1 MNEMEGVMADKIRI
15 GIIGAGGIFR
25 TRHFP
30 GLAQIDDAEV
40 VAICNRSE
48 ESGGKIAAEFGLSPD
63 LMTDPHAL
71 IARDDI
77 DAVMIGT
84 WPYKH
89 CEFVLKSLNAGK
101 HAFVQA
107 RMAMNLGEAKVMYAA
122 AMETGLAHQ
131 ICQPPHALK
140 GDWFMQ
146 RLIKEGYVG
155 DIRNI
160 VVRSM
165 TPGGIDS
172 ETPLHWRQIGRFS
185 GLNTMSVGM
194 LVEFVHRWCGYTKSV
209 SAQAETYVTE
219 RSTDDGFGPVDR
231 PDTVNI
237 LAQMES
243 GATAVHMF
251 SGTAHHAP
259 SERIEIY
266 GTDGTLVYETSPVL
280 DEQVIWG
287 AKAGDGELKEL
298 EVPEADAR
306 AWTVE
311 ADFVEMIKS
320 GKPAESTFYQG
331 VKYMEFTEAVFR
343 SVERGETVQL
353 PIVD

>member
-1 MNEMEGVMADKIRI
+1 MAIRI

-30 GLAQIDDAEV
+30 GLRKIKDAEV
-40 VAICNRSE
+40 VALCNRSIA
-48 ESGGKIAAEFGLSPD
+48 SGRRISQEFKLDAD

-89 CEFVLKSLNAGK
+89 CEFVLESLNVGK
-101 HAFVQA
+101 HTWVQA
-107 RMAMNLGEAKVMYAA
+107 RMAMNLREAKRMYARAEETELA
-122 AMETGLAHQ
+122 AQ
-131 ICQPPHALK
+131 ICQPPHGMK
-140 GDWFMQ
+140 GDYYM
-146 RLIKEGYVG
+146 RHLIASGFVG
-155 DIRNI
+155 DVRNI

-165 TPGGIDS
+165 TPAQNNPK
-172 ETPLHWRQIGRFS
+172 TPLHWRQIGRYS

-194 LVEFVHRWCGYTKSV
+194 LVEFVHRWCGYTQSV
-209 SAQAETYVTE
+209 SAQAETFVKLRPAG
-219 RSTDDGFGPVDR
+219 RSKVGEVDR

-237 LAQMES
+237 LATMEI
-243 GATAVHMF
+243 GATAVYMF
-251 SGTAHHAP
+251 SGNAHHAP

-266 GTDGTLVYETSPVL
+266 GTEGTLVYETAPNL
-280 DEQVIWG
+280 TNQRILG
-287 AKAGDGELKEL
+287 AKGSGKALKQM
-298 EVPEADAR
+298 PIPKKYAR
-306 AWTVE
+306 EWTVE
-311 ADFVEMIKS
+311 ADFINAIKTGES
-320 GKPAESTFYQG
+320 AESTFFQG

-343 SVERGETVQL
+343 SAERGQTVSL

>member
-1 MNEMEGVMADKIRI
+1 MADKIRI

-48 ESGGKIAAEFGLSPD
+48 ESGGKIATEFGLSTD

-89 CEFVLKSLNAGK
+89 CEFVLESLNAGK

-107 RMAMNLGEAKVMYAA
+107 RMAMNLREAKIMYAA
-122 AMETGLAHQ
+122 AMESDLAHQ

-146 RLIKEGYVG
+146 RLIAEGYVG

-160 VVRSM
+160 VIRSM
-165 TPGGIDS
+165 TPGGYRSQYATTLATDRSLLRLKHHERRHAGRIC
-172 ETPLHWRQIGRFS
+172 TPLVWLYQIRIRTRRNLRHRAFYRGR
-185 GLNTMSVGM
+185 
-194 LVEFVHRWCGYTKSV
+194 H
-209 SAQAETYVTE
+209 
-219 RSTDDGFGPVDR
+219 
-231 PDTVNI
+231 
-237 LAQMES
+237 
-243 GATAVHMF
+243 
-251 SGTAHHAP
+251 GT
-259 SERIEIY
+259 S
-266 GTDGTLVYETSPVL
+266 
-280 DEQVIWG
+280 
-287 AKAGDGELKEL
+287 
-298 EVPEADAR
+298 
-306 AWTVE
+306 
-311 ADFVEMIKS
+311 
-320 GKPAESTFYQG
+320 
-331 VKYMEFTEAVFR
+331 
-343 SVERGETVQL
+343 
-353 PIVD
+353 

>member
-1 MNEMEGVMADKIRI
+1 MADKIRI

-48 ESGGKIAAEFGLSPD
+48 ASGEQIAAEFGLRPD
-63 LMTDPHAL
+63 LMTDPYAL

-89 CEFVLKSLNAGK
+89 CEFVIKSLNAGK

-107 RMAMNLGEAKVMYAA
+107 RMAMNLREAKIMYAA
-122 AMETGLAHQ
+122 AMESELAHQ

-146 RLIKEGYVG
+146 RLIAEGYVG

-160 VVRSM
+160 IVRSM
-165 TPGGIDS
+165 TSGGIDPS
-172 ETPLHWRQIGRFS
+172 TPLHWRQMGHFS

-209 SAQAETYVTE
+209 SAHAETYITE
-219 RSTDDGFGPVDR
+219 RPTEDGAGPVDR

-243 GATAVHMF
+243 GATAVHLF

-259 SERIEIY
+259 GECIEIY
-266 GTDGTLVYETSPVL
+266 GTDGTLIYETSPVL
-280 DEQVIWG
+280 DEQRILG
-287 AKAGDGELKEL
+287 AKSGDGALKEL
-298 EVPEADAR
+298 DIPASDRRE
-306 AWTVE
+306 WTVE
-311 ADFVEMIKS
+311 ADFIDMIKT
-320 GKPAESTFYQG
+320 GNPAESTFYQG
-331 VKYMEFTEAVFR
+331 MKYMEFTEAVFR
-343 SVERGETVQL
+343 SVERGATVHL

>member
-1 MNEMEGVMADKIRI
+1 MAAKIRI

-30 GLAQIDDAEV
+30 GLAKIDAAEV
-40 VAICNRSE
+40 VAICNRSAD
-48 ESGGKIAAEFGLSPD
+48 SGGKIAAEFGLRPD
-63 LMTDPHAL
+63 LMTDPYAL
-71 IARDDI
+71 IARTDI

-89 CEFVLKSLNAGK
+89 CEFVLAALDAGK

-107 RMAMNLGEAKVMYAA
+107 RMAMNLREANQMYAA
-122 AMETGLAHQ
+122 AMESQLAHQ

-146 RLIKEGYVG
+146 RLIAEGYVG

-165 TPGGIDS
+165 TPGGIDPN
-172 ETPLHWRQIGRFS
+172 TPLHWRQIGRFS

-209 SAQAETYVTE
+209 AAQAETFVAE
-219 RSTDDGFGPVDR
+219 RPTDQGLAPVDR

-243 GATAVHMF
+243 GATAVYLF
-251 SGTAHHAP
+251 SSTAHHAP
-259 SERIEIY
+259 AERIEIY
-266 GTDGTLVYETSPVL
+266 GTEGTLVYETSAVL
-280 DEQVIWG
+280 DDQRIWG
-287 AKAGDGELKEL
+287 AQAGDDGLREL
-298 EVPEADAR
+298 EIPASEMR

-311 ADFVEMIKS
+311 ADFIDMIKT

-343 SVERGETVQL
+343 SVERGTTVHL

>member
-1 MNEMEGVMADKIRI
+1 MADKIRI

-30 GLAQIDDAEV
+30 GLAKIHDAEV

-48 ESGGKIAAEFGLSPD
+48 DSGGKIAAEFGLRPD
-63 LMTDPHAL
+63 LMTDPDAL
-71 IARDDI
+71 IARTDI

-84 WPYKH
+84 WPYRH
-89 CEFVLKSLNAGK
+89 CEFVLAALGAGK

-107 RMAMNLGEAKVMYAA
+107 RMAMNLREANAMYAA
-122 AMETGLAHQ
+122 AMESNLAHQ

-140 GDWFMQ
+140 GDWFVQ
-146 RLIKEGYVG
+146 RLIAEGYVG

-160 VVRSM
+160 VIRSM
-165 TPGGIDS
+165 TPGGIDPQ
-172 ETPLHWRQIGRFS
+172 TPLHWRQIGRFS

-194 LVEFVHRWCGYTKSV
+194 LVEFVHRWCGYAKSV
-209 SAQAETYVTE
+209 SAQAETFVAE
-219 RSTDDGFGPVDR
+219 RPTDRGLAPVDR

-237 LAQMES
+237 LARMES
-243 GATAVHMF
+243 GATAVYLF
-251 SGTAHHAP
+251 SSTAHHAP
-259 SERIEIY
+259 EERIEIY
-266 GTDGTLVYETSPVL
+266 GTEGTFVYETSPVL
-280 DEQVIWG
+280 DDQGIWG
-287 AKAGDGELKEL
+287 ARAGEDALREL
-298 EVPEADAR
+298 EIPASEMR

-311 ADFVEMIKS
+311 ADFIDMIKT

-343 SVERGETVQL
+343 SVERGAAVHL

>member
-1 MNEMEGVMADKIRI
+1 MATKIRI

-30 GLAQIDDAEV
+30 GLAKIDAAEV
-40 VAICNRSE
+40 VAICNRSAD
-48 ESGGKIAAEFGLSPD
+48 SGGKIAAEFGLRPD
-63 LMTDPHAL
+63 LLTDPYAL
-71 IARDDI
+71 IARTDI

-89 CEFVLKSLNAGK
+89 CEFVLAALGAGK

-107 RMAMNLGEAKVMYAA
+107 RMAMNLREANQMYAA
-122 AMETGLAHQ
+122 AMESQLAHQ

-140 GDWFMQ
+140 GDWFVQ
-146 RLIKEGYVG
+146 RLIAEGYVG

-165 TPGGIDS
+165 IPGGIDPN
-172 ETPLHWRQIGRFS
+172 TPLHWRQIGRFS

-209 SAQAETYVTE
+209 SAQAETFVAA
-219 RSTDDGFGPVDR
+219 RPTDQGRAPVDR
-231 PDTVNI
+231 PDIVNV

-243 GATAVHMF
+243 GATAVYLF
-251 SGTAHHAP
+251 SSTAHHAP
-259 SERIEIY
+259 AERIEIY
-266 GTDGTLVYETSPVL
+266 GTEGTLVYETSAVL
-280 DEQVIWG
+280 DDQRIWG
-287 AKAGDGELKEL
+287 AQAGDDGLREL
-298 EVPEADAR
+298 EIPASEMR

-311 ADFVEMIKS
+311 ADFIDMIKT

-343 SVERGETVQL
+343 SVERGTTVHL

>member
-1 MNEMEGVMADKIRI
+1 
-15 GIIGAGGIFR
+15 
-25 TRHFP
+25 
-30 GLAQIDDAEV
+30 
-40 VAICNRSE
+40 
-48 ESGGKIAAEFGLSPD
+48 LSPD
-63 LMTDPHAL
+63 LMIDPHAL

-89 CEFVLKSLNAGK
+89 CEFVLESFDAGK

-107 RMAMNLGEAKVMYAA
+107 RMAMDLREGKKMYAA
-122 AMETGLAHQ
+122 AMECGLAHQ

-140 GDWFMQ
+140 GDRYVQ
-146 RLIKEGYVG
+146 RLIGEGYVG

-165 TPGGIDS
+165 TPSGIDPS
-172 ETPLHWRQIGRFS
+172 TPLHWRQIGRYS

-194 LVEFVHRWCGYTKSV
+194 LVEFVHRWCGYTRAV
-209 SAQAETYVTE
+209 TAQAETYVKE
-219 RSTDDGFGPVDR
+219 RPIDDSMGPVDR
-231 PDTVNI
+231 PDIVNI

-243 GATAVHMF
+243 GATAVYMF
-251 SGTAHHAP
+251 SGTAHNAP

-266 GTDGTLVYETSPVL
+266 GTDGTLVYETSPVI
-280 DEQVIWG
+280 DEQVLWG
-287 AKAGDGELKEL
+287 AQAGEELREL
-298 EVPEADAR
+298 RIPESDMC

-311 ADFVEMIKS
+311 ADFVEMIKT

-331 VKYMEFTEAVFR
+331 VKYMEFSEAVFR
-343 SVERGETVQL
+343 SVERGATVRL

>member
-1 MNEMEGVMADKIRI
+1 MAAKIRI

-30 GLAQIDDAEV
+30 GLAKIDDAEV
-40 VAICNRSE
+40 VAICNRSAD
-48 ESGGKIAAEFGLSPD
+48 SGGKIAAEFGLRPD
-63 LMTDPHAL
+63 LLTDPYAL
-71 IARDDI
+71 IARTDI

-89 CEFVLKSLNAGK
+89 CEFVLAALGAGK

-107 RMAMNLGEAKVMYAA
+107 RMAMNLREANQMYAA
-122 AMETGLAHQ
+122 AMESQLAHQ

-140 GDWFMQ
+140 GDWFVQ
-146 RLIKEGYVG
+146 RLIAEGYVG

-165 TPGGIDS
+165 TPGGIDPN
-172 ETPLHWRQIGRFS
+172 TPLHWRQIGRFS

-209 SAQAETYVTE
+209 SAQAETFVAA
-219 RSTDDGFGPVDR
+219 RPTDQGRAPVDR

-243 GATAVHMF
+243 GATAVYLF
-251 SGTAHHAP
+251 SCTAHHAP
-259 SERIEIY
+259 AERIEIY
-266 GTDGTLVYETSPVL
+266 GTEGTLVYETSAVL
-280 DEQVIWG
+280 DDQRIWG
-287 AKAGDGELKEL
+287 AQAGDDGLREL
-298 EVPEADAR
+298 EIPASEMR

-311 ADFVEMIKS
+311 ADFIDMIKT

-343 SVERGETVQL
+343 SVERGTTVHL

>member
-1 MNEMEGVMADKIRI
+1 MAAKIRI

-30 GLAQIDDAEV
+30 GLAKIDDAEV
-40 VAICNRSE
+40 VAICNRSAD
-48 ESGGKIAAEFGLSPD
+48 SGGKIAAEFGLRPD
-63 LMTDPHAL
+63 LLTDPYAL
-71 IARDDI
+71 IARTDI

-89 CEFVLKSLNAGK
+89 CEFVLAALGAGK

-107 RMAMNLGEAKVMYAA
+107 RMAMNLREANQMYAA
-122 AMETGLAHQ
+122 AMESQLAHQ

-140 GDWFMQ
+140 GDWFVQ
-146 RLIKEGYVG
+146 RLIAEGYVG

-165 TPGGIDS
+165 TPGGIDPN
-172 ETPLHWRQIGRFS
+172 TPLHWRQIGRFS

-209 SAQAETYVTE
+209 SAQAETFVTA
-219 RSTDDGFGPVDR
+219 RPTDQGRAPVDR

-243 GATAVHMF
+243 GATAVYLF
-251 SGTAHHAP
+251 SSTAHHAP
-259 SERIEIY
+259 AERIEIY
-266 GTDGTLVYETSPVL
+266 GTEGTLVYETSAVL
-280 DEQVIWG
+280 DDQRIWG
-287 AKAGDGELKEL
+287 AQAGDDGLREL
-298 EVPEADAR
+298 EIPASEMR

-311 ADFVEMIKS
+311 ADFIDMIKT

-343 SVERGETVQL
+343 SVERGTTVHL

>member
-1 MNEMEGVMADKIRI
+1 MADKIRI

-30 GLAQIDDAEV
+30 GLAKIDDAEV

-48 ESGGKIAAEFGLSPD
+48 ASAGEIAAEFGLRPD

-71 IARDDI
+71 IDRADI

-89 CEFVLKSLNAGK
+89 CEFVLASLDAGK

-107 RMAMNLGEAKVMYAA
+107 RMAMNLREANAMYAA
-122 AMETGLAHQ
+122 AMESHLAHQ

-140 GDWFMQ
+140 GDWFVQ
-146 RLIKEGYVG
+146 RLIRDGYVG
-155 DIRNI
+155 DVRNI
-160 VVRSM
+160 AVRSM
-165 TPGGIDS
+165 TPGGIDPQ
-172 ETPLHWRQIGRFS
+172 TPLHWRQIGRFS
-185 GLNTMSVGM
+185 GLNTMSIGM
-194 LVEFVHRWCGYTKSV
+194 LVEFVHRWCGYTASV

-219 RSTDDGFGPVDR
+219 RSTEEGVASVDR

-237 LAQMES
+237 LARMES
-243 GATAVHMF
+243 GATAVYLF
-251 SGTAHHAP
+251 SGAAHHAP
-259 SERIEIY
+259 GECIEIY

-280 DEQVIWG
+280 DEQRIWG
-287 AKAGDGELKEL
+287 ARAGDGALRELKIPKAEM
-298 EVPEADAR
+298 R

-311 ADFVEMIKS
+311 ADFIEMIKT

-343 SVERGETVQL
+343 SVERGAVVHL